1 VTAALAF
8 DLGAG
13 SGRAIIGRLENGR
26 LTIKEIHRFA
36 NDPVQVGDRLHWDI
50 LRLFHEIKQGLLKA
64 KQEGLR
70 VGTGDV
76 GGQKEA
82 SEIVNGTIESVEA
95 ESGAL
100 SGAIGGVKAESGT
113 LSGAIESIGI
123 DSWAVD
129 FGLIGE
135 NGELLGNP
143 YHYRDGQTAGMMER
157 VFERIPK
164 EELFARTGLQFL
176 PFNTIYQLFALQE
189 AGSPILK
196 SAKSLL
202 LIPDL
207 LRYFLSGEMHSE
219 FTNATTTQLYHAS
232 DRGWDDSLIERLGL
246 PRGLFVNAVDPG
258 TQVGTIRPSLCEE
271 LGIAPIPIIAVAEH
285 DTGSAV
291 AAVPAEEESFAYL
304 SCGTWSL
311 MGTEV
316 KQPVMSEQALAWNFT
331 NEGGV
336 GGTYRLLKNIM
347 GLWLLQEC
355 KRAWEKEG
363 AEASYEEL
371 LAAAERSEPFRSF
384 IDPDDLQFL
393 APAHMPRQI
402 RQYCQDTNQPEPET
416 IGSIVRCVMESL
428 ALKYRLILERT
439 EELAGYRYGGLHMV
453 GGGINNDLLC
463 QYTANA
469 LSRPVW
475 AGPTEASAIGNL
487 IVQFMALGQIPELS
501 EARRVVRNSFPLR
514 TYEPAMQAAWE
525 AAYDRFQQVLSAGE
539 TV

>member
-1 VTAALAF
+1 MTAALAF

-13 SGRAIIGRLENGR
+13 SGRAIVGRLENGR

-50 LRLFHEIKQGLLKA
+50 LRLFYEIKQGLLKA

-70 VGTGDV
+70 AEAPDA
-76 GGQKEA
+76 GGHTDA
-82 SEIVNGTIESVEA
+82 
-95 ESGAL
+95 SGAL
-100 SGAIGGVKAESGT
+100 SGTNGRGGLESGA
-113 LSGAIESIGI
+113 LPGAIESIGI

-143 YHYRDGQTAGMMER
+143 YHYRDGHTAGMMER
-157 VFERIPK
+157 VFEKIPR

-202 LIPDL
+202 MIPDL
-207 LRYFLSGEMHSE
+207 LRYFLSGEQHSE

-232 DRGWDDSLIERLGL
+232 ARCWDDSLIERLGL
-246 PRGLFVNAVDPG
+246 PRALFVNAVEPG
-258 TQVGTIRPSLCEE
+258 TKVGAIRPSISEE

-291 AAVPAEEESFAYL
+291 AAVPAKDESFAYL

-336 GGTYRLLKNIM
+336 DGTYRLLKNIM

-363 AEASYEEL
+363 AEASYGEL
-371 LAAAERSEPFRSF
+371 LAAAEEAEPFRSF

-393 APAHMPRQI
+393 APVHMPRQI
-402 RQYCQDTNQPEPET
+402 RQFCRDTNQPEPET
-416 IGSIVRCVMESL
+416 AGSIVRCIMESL
-428 ALKYRLILERT
+428 ALKYRYVLERT
-439 EELAGYRYGGLHMV
+439 EELAGCRYNGLHTV
-453 GGGINNDLLC
+453 GGGINNELLC
-463 QYTANA
+463 QFTANA

-475 AGPTEASAIGNL
+475 AGPQEASAIGNL
-487 IVQFMALGQIPELS
+487 IVQFMALGHIPDLA

-514 TYEPAMQAAWE
+514 TYEPVGQATWE
-525 AAYDRFQQVLSAGE
+525 AAYVRFHQVLSTGE